1 MSVQVLNLRSFTP
14 GEQPLALQPGQV
26 CYNMA
31 DKIIYIGNGSNFKT
45 DFTGTSNPGVAGQG
59 WFSFP
64 LTAASNNPFLISPN
78 YYGGSPTNGQVPTWN
93 AAQNRLVWGS
103 GGGGGGGSVD
113 SVTAPVGNAI
123 TVNNTDPANPV
134 VSVRTGSTTQS
145 GVLRLSD
152 STTDNSALVA
162 ATANAVKITYQF
174 AGTKVSSPLVAGT
187 INQVLALTD
196 PGTGATAW
204 VTGGGGGGGS
214 VDSVSGTSPIT
225 VNNTDPV
232 NPVVGINAASTSVAG
247 AVQLSAATNSTST
260 TLAATA
266 SAVKSAYDVAVTAGT
281 DATQALADAL
291 AAQNTA
297 NSAALD
303 ATQAQ
308 ETANTAQG
316 DATQALAD
324 AAAAQGDATQ
334 ALADAAAAQATAD
347 AALPK
352 AGGTMTGDIV
362 FAGTQPTATTTT
374 AGIVVLE
381 TSVTSTD
388 TTKAATPSSVK
399 TAYDLANAALPLSG
413 GTMTG
418 VITFAEDQTLPVG
431 DIQDGTLLQ
440 KGVVRLSNATD
451 STSDALAATPSAVK
465 SAYDAAGAAQTTA
478 DNALPKAGGTMTGDI
493 VFNSGQTFP
502 VAGIQDATD
511 AQKGVVQVGT
521 NIDVEN
527 GVISV
532 ADATTGA
539 KGVVQLND
547 TTNSTS
553 TAQAATANAVKT
565 AYDLANAALPKAGGT
580 MSGDIAFNASQ
591 TFPVAGIQDATTSA
605 KGVVQ
610 VGTNIDVSSGTI
622 SVKSSSTSQSG
633 VVQLVNT
640 VTSTSTTEALTAAQG
655 KALQDQ
661 IDNLVITSNL
671 TLAGTI
677 DGSTGLLVTVT
688 GAGAAL
694 VPPFVPGAALP
705 AAAAGN
711 AEFFVIVTVNGTMT
725 PTGGTPTLTHVGDW
739 FLSDGA
745 VWQFLDVGYQPGYAS
760 TTFPGVIQ
768 LATQGEV
775 DAGTD
780 ATKAV
785 TPATLSAAYLALA
798 GGTMAGQLNALTVNI
813 ATGESVTFNNG
824 EGGTIEGISD
834 SVSTTSSVTAASST
848 AVKSAYDLADDA
860 NTLAG
865 DAVPK
870 SAYATKGDLLAATGA
885 SAYSALSIGT
895 NNQVLSANSAC
906 ATGLQWVTPYSAPN
920 ATPSVAGL
928 VLGCT
933 ETVKNNVALG
943 TGMFATL
950 TGADNVAIGC
960 APLAAITTGCRNVA
974 IGDGTACSLTT
985 GNSNLAIGSFAM
997 AFAAGASS
1005 DNVAIGGNALLDVNG
1020 SGNTAIGAHA
1030 GEDLQTG
1037 SRNLLLG
1044 YEATVGDGDCQMA
1057 LSFAVGQNWLTGD
1070 SSKHIQPG
1078 AGLRDT
1084 AGNLGTAGQVLSST
1098 GTAIEW
1104 ITNAADGVQSVSG
1117 TLPITIDNENPAD
1130 PIVGVNTATPTALG
1144 VVFASTEDGEN
1155 PNTGVGFS
1163 ANNALTTGIGNVALG
1178 ACSGNATSGNY
1189 NVAVGFGAAVTDA
1202 TANCQLVIAPN
1213 STASWLTGDS
1223 AMNIK
1228 PGAGILDG
1236 LGTVGAAGQVLSST
1250 GSALEWIT
1258 PGDAPAGGVA
1268 QFANFGSFPAL
1279 GVPETLYV
1287 ALDTGI
1293 SYYWL
1298 EGEPSGYNVVNT
1310 KDGTL
1315 LVKGSVQLSDATN
1328 TATSTVAATDTAVKA
1343 AYDLAA
1349 AAMPISGG
1357 TFSGEIFLNGSNPIP
1372 SSPESPTSKFYVD
1385 QISGGLR
1392 PQDAVRVATTVAIPG
1407 VVTYNNGTAGVGA
1420 TLTLGT
1426 ALATID
1432 GVART
1437 GATDR
1442 VLVKNQA
1449 SAFQN
1454 GVYVWTTTTLL
1465 TRASNA
1471 DSTAE
1476 LPNGALYFVSNGTTN
1491 GGTSYAQYTTVNTI
1505 GTDPISYTRTSGANF
1520 HKYSKEWNVDP
1531 VGGDDTNGT
1540 GSEEQP
1546 FLTIGRALTAAGNT
1560 GERIVLHQGTYTEN
1574 LTIGATDLN
1583 LDIVGANR
1591 SGATINGTVAF
1602 TGASSSVRVSGVL
1615 FFGNITHSGAGG
1627 VYLDEC
1633 TLNTGVVFTKSG
1645 NGYSQFF
1652 DVEANLSSLNITG
1665 AGYFNVDDSRIGP
1678 VTINNAA
1685 GVFSASGCPVVGA
1698 VTLTLGTTVIDTSN
1712 VFATG
1717 ETNAAVTSALGTTAF
1732 LRNSQFYTPSGA
1744 AARLNLNGSFILDDS
1759 TFDKANSLLEG
1770 ALIDTPARFG
1780 SIDLLS
1786 TVSSLSLAGP
1796 ITLPSGVGAAGQVL
1810 TSNGPGSPLT
1820 WTAGGGGGG
1829 GTVDTVAGV
1838 APVTV
1843 NSTDPANVIV
1853 SVSTGSTSEV
1863 GVLQLTNSVAS
1874 TSATTAATPNSV
1886 KVAYDLAAAA
1896 LPKSGGTLTG
1906 NLFST
1911 PLQTTSTVTA
1921 ANQLGVVVDL
1931 STGQLKTVV
1940 SFDAGGF

>member
-1 MSVQVLNLRSFTP
+1 MYV
-14 GEQPLALQPGQV
+14 
-26 CYNMA
+26 
-31 DKIIYIGNGSNFKT
+31 GNGSNLKT

-64 LTAASNNPFLISPN
+64 LTAANNNPFLISPN

-93 AAQNRLVWGS
+93 AAQGRLVWGS

-123 TVNNTDPANPV
+123 SVNNTDPANPV
-134 VSVRTGSTTQS
+134 VSVRTGSTTQT

-162 ATANAVKITYQF
+162 ATANAVKNTYEF

-214 VDSVSGTSPIT
+214 VNSVSGTTPIT
-225 VNNTDPV
+225 VNNTDPA
-232 NPVVGINAASTSVAG
+232 NPVVGINASSTSAAG
-247 AVQLSAATNSTST
+247 AVQLSDATNSTST

-266 SAVKSAYDVAVTAGT
+266 NAVKSAYDVATTAGT
-281 DATQALADAL
+281 DATQALADAA
-291 AAQNTA
+291 AAQSTANTA
-297 NSAALD
+297 AGD
-303 ATQAQ
+303 ATQAL
-308 ETANTAQG
+308 ADAAAAQG
-316 DATQALAD
+316 DATQALLD

-352 AGGTMTGDIV
+352 AGGTMTGAIT
-362 FAGTQPTATTTT
+362 FSGTQPTATTTV

-478 DNALPKAGGTMTGDI
+478 TNALPKAGGTMTGDI
-493 VFNSGQTFP
+493 AFNSGQTFP

-521 NIDVEN
+521 NVDVEN
-527 GVISV
+527 GVISI

-553 TAQAATANAVKT
+553 TAQAATANAVKS

-622 SVKSSSTSQSG
+622 SVKSSSTSQPG

-655 KALQDQ
+655 KNLQDQ

-688 GAGAAL
+688 AAAAAL

-705 AAAAGN
+705 ATAAGN
-711 AEFFVIVTVNGTMT
+711 AEFFVIVTVGGTMT
-725 PTGGTPTLTHVGDW
+725 PTGGTPVLTSVGDW
-739 FLSDGA
+739 FLSSGTA
-745 VWQFLDVGYQPGYAS
+745 WEFLDVGYQPGYAS
-760 TTFPGVIQ
+760 TTVPGVIQ

-798 GGTMAGQLNALTVNI
+798 GGTMTGQINALTVNI

-834 SVSTTSSVTAASST
+834 STSTTSSVIAASAT

-865 DAVPK
+865 NAVPK
-870 SAYATKGDLLAATGA
+870 SAYSAKGDLLGATGA
-885 SAYSALSIGT
+885 AAYSALPVGT
-895 NNQVLSANSAC
+895 NGQVLSANGAC
-906 ATGLQWVTPYSAPN
+906 STGLQWVTPYTAPN

-933 ETVKNNVALG
+933 ETVRNNVALG
-943 TGMFATL
+943 TGMFGTL
-950 TGADNVAIGC
+950 TGEDNVAIGC
-960 APLAAITTGCRNVA
+960 GPLAAITTGCRNVA

-985 GNSNLAIGSFAM
+985 GNANLAIGSFTM
-997 AFAAGASS
+997 AFATGASS
-1005 DNVAIGGNALLDVNG
+1005 DNVAFGANSLLEVNG
-1020 SGNTAIGAHA
+1020 SGNVAVGAHA
-1030 GEDLQTG
+1030 GEDLAAG
-1037 SRNLLLG
+1037 NRNLLLG
-1044 YEATVGDGDCQMA
+1044 YEANVEDGSCQMA
-1057 LSFAVGQNWLTGD
+1057 LSFAKGQNWLTGD

-1098 GTAIEW
+1098 GTAIQW
-1104 ITNAADGVQSVSG
+1104 VTNAADGVQSVSV
-1117 TLPITIDNENPAD
+1117 TAPLTVNNENPAI
-1130 PIVGVNTATPTALG
+1130 PALAINNATP
-1144 VVFASTEDGEN
+1144 ST
-1155 PNTGVGFS
+1155 TGVLFGC
-1163 ANNALTTGIGNVALG
+1163 TTDSESGTPYNVALG
-1178 ACSGNATSGNY
+1178 QGANSTLTTGAY
-1189 NVAVGFGAAVTDA
+1189 NTAIGGAAGDMTTGCYNTAIGFDVNVTDP
-1202 TANCQLVIAPN
+1202 TGSCQLAIGPN
-1213 STASWLTGDS
+1213 AYLRWLTGDS
-1223 AMNIK
+1223 SMNIK
-1228 PGAGILDG
+1228 PGAGIVDA
-1236 LGTVGAAGQVLSST
+1236 TDTPGAAGQVLSST
-1250 GSALEWIT
+1250 GTGLEWIT
-1258 PGDAPAGGVA
+1258 PGGSAAGGVA
-1268 QFANFGSFPAL
+1268 QFANFGSFPEL
-1279 GVPETLYV
+1279 GVPDFLYV
-1287 ALDTGI
+1287 AQDTQI
-1293 SYYWL
+1293 SYYWDDTL
-1298 EGEPSGYNVVNT
+1298 TQYKVVT
-1310 KDGTL
+1310 TTDATTL
-1315 LVKGSVQLSDATN
+1315 DKGVVQLSDS
-1328 TATSTVAATDTAVKA
+1328 ATSTDSTKAATSTAVKT
-1343 AYDLAA
+1343 AYDLANA
-1349 AAMPISGG
+1349 ALPLAGG
-1357 TFSGEIFLNGSNPIP
+1357 TMSGTLYLNGVNPVP
-1372 SSPESPTSKFYVD
+1372 TLANEATSKYYVD
-1385 QISGGLR
+1385 QLSGGLR
-1392 PQDAVRVATTVAIPG
+1392 AQQAVNVATTAAITA
-1407 VVTYNNGTAGVGA
+1407 TYANGTAGVGA
-1420 TLTLGT
+1420 TLTIASTTVL
-1426 ALATID
+1426 D
-1432 GVART
+1432 GYTLVN
-1437 GATDR
+1437 GDR
-1442 VLVKNQA
+1442 ILVKNQA

-1454 GVYVWTTTTLL
+1454 GVYTRTSATVWT
-1465 TRASNA
+1465 RATNA
-1471 DSTAE
+1471 DSAAE
-1476 LPNGALYFVSNGTTN
+1476 LPSGALYFVTSGTTN
-1491 GGTSYAQYTTVNTI
+1491 GGTSWAQYTTVVTI
-1505 GTDPISYTRTSGANF
+1505 GTDAISYTRTSGANF

-1546 FLTIGRALTAAGNT
+1546 FLTFGRALTAAGNT

-1574 LTIGATDLN
+1574 ITIGATDLN

-1602 TGASSSVRVSGVL
+1602 TGASSGVRVSGVQ
-1615 FFGNITHSGAGG
+1615 FFGNVTHSGAGG

-1633 TLNTGVVFTKSG
+1633 TINTGVSFVKSG
-1645 NGYSQFF
+1645 NGYTQFF
-1652 DVEANLSSLNITG
+1652 DVEANLSAISVNG
-1665 AGYFNVDDSRIGP
+1665 AGFFNIESSRVGAI
-1678 VTINNAA
+1678 TLNNANAYVNTLDCYTVGLVTVTA
-1685 GVFSASGCPVVGA
+1685 GNYTADNSYVFSTTETSSA
-1698 VTLTLGTTVIDTSN
+1698 VISSPGTI
-1712 VFATG
+1712 AT
-1717 ETNAAVTSALGTTAF
+1717 
-1732 LRNSQFYTPSGA
+1732 LRNSWMLTPSGA
-1744 AARLNLNGSFILDDS
+1744 QARVTLGGNYQIADAI
-1759 TFDKANSLLEG
+1759 FDRPNSLLEG
-1770 ALIDTPARFG
+1770 TMIGLDSKF
-1780 SIDLLS
+1780 
-1786 TVSSLSLAGP
+1786 SSLSLLNTTSSLTILGP
-1796 ITLPSGVGAAGQVL
+1796 ITTPTGVGAAGQVL
-1810 TSNGPGSPLT
+1810 TSNGPGAPLT
-1820 WTAGGGGGG
+1820 WSAGGGGGG
-1829 GTVDTVAGV
+1829 GTVTSVTAGTN
-1838 APVTV
+1838 VTV
-1843 NSTDPANVIV
+1843 TGFPTTTPIINVA
-1853 SVSTGSTSEV
+1853 TGSTTTP
-1863 GVLQLTNSVAS
+1863 GVLQLTTSVSS
-1874 TSATTAATPNSV
+1874 TSTSTAATPDSV
-1886 KVAYDLAAAA
+1886 RVTYDLAASA
-1896 LPKSGGTLTG
+1896 LPKSGGTMTG
-1906 NLFST
+1906 NLYST

-1921 ANQLGVVVDL
+1921 ANQLGVVVNL
-1931 STGQLKTVV
+1931 STGQFQTVAA
-1940 SFDAGGF
+1940 FDAGSF